1 MAHSERTRPSRNSG
15 ASAGQRAVRP
25 RPRLALGQNQL
36 ASPDQAK
43 FVFCEQTILAV
54 SMPIMLMLI
63 AGGSPDPG
71 PDDRTLAH
79 RCRRGRP
86 PQLLSNFL
94 LFVRQPPEHHARHG
108 GVEQHLAG
116 LDETLVV
123 AAHAPVSP
131 NPGECPLHHPTSLEH
146 VKATRDLWRRL
157 VGAAPGAA

>member
-1 MAHSERTRPSRNSG
+1 MH
-15 ASAGQRAVRP
+15 
-25 RPRLALGQNQL
+25 
-36 ASPDQAK
+36 
-43 FVFCEQTILAV
+43 LAV

-86 PQLLSNFL
+86 PQLSSNFL

-131 NPGECPLHHPTSLEH
+131 NPGECPLHPSHVPRHPLRLPPHVERQCEATPLDTQATPISAVHL
-146 VKATRDLWRRL
+146 VKA
-157 VGAAPGAA
+157 